1 MSLNHNLDSITKS
14 QNKFLIGDVNIIS
27 LEVTQRGGIGAV
39 FDKCRPLV
47 SCARQQS
54 LYDPPVSEASYRL
67 VCSLINVRGCK
78 RGGCLVMF
86 GFSQPVYPKAFTQ
99 EIM

>member
-1 MSLNHNLDSITKS
+1 MRCKHH
-14 QNKFLIGDVNIIS
+14 FLGGDAK
-27 LEVTQRGGIGAV
+27 GGVGAV
-39 FDKCRPLV
+39 FDKCHLLV

-54 LYDPPVSEASYRL
+54 LYDPPVSEASDML
-67 VCSLINVRGCK
+67 VCSLINVKGCK

-86 GFSQPVYPKAFTQ
+86 GFSQAFTQ